1 MNACKNCNPFSK
13 SIFFKALLL
22 AHITILYNNQPT
34 TTDVAT
40 IYCHSKTTNI
50 VDSKM
55 ARYCSFYIVDALNP
69 CKINMIGVA

>member
-1 MNACKNCNPFSK
+1 MHVKTVTPSRSPSSSK
-13 SIFFKALLL
+13 HSYLPILLS
-22 AHITILYNNQPT
+22 NNQPT

-69 CKINMIGVA
+69 CKINMICVA